1 MKPVALIT
9 PRYAPAI
16 GGVERVVEMQA
27 RELLRRGLQVE
38 VITTDPSRQL
48 PPLEE
53 VDGVLVRRF
62 PTLANDSVY
71 FVAPGLGAWIY
82 KHAHEYRVLHAH
94 SYHTPLA
101 FQAALAGR
109 RARVPLLVNSHYH
122 GTGHTRVRRWLHGP
136 YRPFGR
142 WVLRRARWV
151 LCVSAVEEA
160 LLVRHFGPRLRTRVA
175 PNAIDPSELASARR
189 RSQRSSAEPHVLSVG
204 RLDAYKQ
211 PDQLVASL
219 PYLPPESR
227 LTVIG
232 DGPLHTTMKRMAAAL
247 NVSDCLQITG
257 HQTRASLLEQLAS
270 ADVFVSLSRHESFG
284 LSVLEAAVAGLPV
297 VASDIP
303 AHREI
308 AGYTPRGRIS
318 LIPLGS
324 SPSQVA
330 EALLRAARCGRV
342 DSVDGWPLP
351 TWDRHGDVLMA
362 CYESEV
368 RN

>member
-48 PPLEE
+48 VPSEE

-62 PTLANDSVY
+62 PTIASDSVY
-71 FVAPGLGAWIY
+71 FVSPRLGAWIY

-101 FQAALAGR
+101 LQAAVAGR
-109 RARVPLLVNSHYH
+109 RARVPLLVNTHYH
-122 GTGHTRVRRWLHGP
+122 GTGHTRVRRWLHTP
-136 YRPFGR
+136 YRPFGS
-142 WVLRRARWV
+142 WVLRQALWV

-160 LLVRHFGPRLRTRVA
+160 LLLRHFGRRLRTRVV
-175 PNAIDPSELASARR
+175 PNAIDPQELASARR
-189 RSQRSSAEPHVLSVG
+189 SQGSSGAPHVLSVG

-211 PDQLVASL
+211 PDRLVATL

-232 DGPLHTTMKRMAAAL
+232 DGPLRAAMKQTAATL
-247 NVSDCLQITG
+247 SVSDRLQMVG
-257 HQTRASLLEQLAS
+257 HQSRASLLAHLAS
-270 ADVFVSLSRHESFG
+270 ADVFASLSRHEAFG

-308 AGYTPRGRIS
+308 ADYTPRGRIN
-318 LIPLGS
+318 LIHPGS
-324 SPSQVA
+324 SPPQVA
-330 EALLRAARCGRV
+330 EALLTAAGCGRV

-362 CYESEV
+362 CYGSEV